1 MARSWQ
7 ASQHQCSQAG
17 DHLLS
22 TIPQS
27 DIWTWGNICPD
38 SPGKHPVNTL
48 PANISLSF
56 SAPLH
61 SMWTDNSEKLE
72 TNSELCEGRGPDWRG
87 APCQS
92 FLYGVCQS
100 QVSPAP
106 SPPLTL
112 PSPHQLSP
120 DVTCEVLRVRGGGDH
135 AGQGGGSPPTTPRTT
150 ASTTPALSSSS
161 AALFRSPST
170 ITASTSTPPSQ
181 HERMVFK
188 LPESVRGNYMGQS
201 KVLVE

>member
-17 DHLLS
+17 DHLLC

-27 DIWTWGNICPD
+27 DNWTWGNICPD

-48 PANISLSF
+48 PANISF
-56 SAPLH
+56 SAAPLH
-61 SMWTDNSEKLE
+61 SMWTDSSENLQ

-112 PSPHQLSP
+112 PSPQQLSP
-120 DVTCEVLRVRGGGDH
+120 DVRYFGFGVVVIMLDKEEGHHQQHHRPQHQPPLPCLPAVLLRFVHLVLSRPQHQLLLLNTRECEGELYGPEQGLGGVN
-135 AGQGGGSPPTTPRTT
+135 Q
-150 ASTTPALSSSS
+150 
-161 AALFRSPST
+161 
-170 ITASTSTPPSQ
+170 
-181 HERMVFK
+181 
-188 LPESVRGNYMGQS
+188 LPDWLGV
-201 KVLVE
+201 

>member
-1 MARSWQ
+1 MAGSWQ
-7 ASQHQCSQAG
+7 ASQHQRSQAG

-27 DIWTWGNICPD
+27 DNWTWGNICPD

-48 PANISLSF
+48 PANISF
-56 SAPLH
+56 SAAPLH
-61 SMWTDNSEKLE
+61 SMWTDSSENLQ

-106 SPPLTL
+106 SPPLT
-112 PSPHQLSP
+112 SAAQSG
-120 DVTCEVLRVRGGGDH
+120 CEVLRVRGGGDH

-161 AALFRSPST
+161 AAPFRSPCT